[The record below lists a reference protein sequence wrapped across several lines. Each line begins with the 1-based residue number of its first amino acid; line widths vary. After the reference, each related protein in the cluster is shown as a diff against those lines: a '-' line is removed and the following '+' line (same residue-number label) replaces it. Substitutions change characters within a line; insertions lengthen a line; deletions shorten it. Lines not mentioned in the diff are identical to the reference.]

1 MIGIKGIFA
10 NRSVL
15 FHTGVFAYLLLMG
28 FLLSA
33 VSGFVILK
41 TANTSTGMENASG
54 MSFYLLHA
62 TQFFSNIFLF
72 FLPAAGTAYLCS
84 HHPAGFLNM
93 RRIPDIKVVLLSV
106 LMLLMVFP
114 LIDVTTYFNE
124 KMRLPEF
131 MAPLENW
138 MRTTEDLAAG
148 LTEKMLSEEGVIPFF
163 INILIIGVMAGVT
176 EELLFRGTL
185 LTILREKIKNPHV
198 AIWIIA
204 SLFSAIHFQ
213 FYGFIPRLLL
223 GAIFG
228 YMLYWS
234 HSIWIPVIA
243 HFLNNT
249 IILIANKAGFFSD
262 ITDSSIFIPA
272 DPSPKEFILISII
285 TTAGLIGFYFCA
297 KVVRG
302 ANGRTG
308 ERANG

>member
-15 FHTGVFAYLLLMG
+15 FHTGVFAYLLLTG
-28 FLLSA
+28 FVLSA

-41 TANTSTGMENASG
+41 TANASTGMENASG

-72 FLPAAGTAYLCS
+72 LFPAAGTAYLCS
-84 HHPAGFLNM
+84 RYPAGFLNL
-93 RRIPDIKVVLLSV
+93 RRLPDIKVVLLTV
-106 LMLLMVFP
+106 LMLVLVFP

-148 LTEKMLSEEGVIPFF
+148 LTEKMLSEKGALPFF

-176 EELLFRGTL
+176 EELLFRGAL

-198 AIWIIA
+198 AIWIVA
-204 SLFSAIHFQ
+204 SIFSAIHLQ

-223 GAIFG
+223 GAVFG

-234 HSIWIPVIA
+234 HSIWVPVIA

-262 ITDSSIFIPA
+262 ITDSSTFIPS
-272 DPSPKEFILISII
+272 DPSPKEFIIISII
-285 TTAGLIGFYFCA
+285 TIAGLIGFCFCA
-297 KVVRG
+297 KRMRG
-302 ANGRTG
+302 
-308 ERANG
+308 